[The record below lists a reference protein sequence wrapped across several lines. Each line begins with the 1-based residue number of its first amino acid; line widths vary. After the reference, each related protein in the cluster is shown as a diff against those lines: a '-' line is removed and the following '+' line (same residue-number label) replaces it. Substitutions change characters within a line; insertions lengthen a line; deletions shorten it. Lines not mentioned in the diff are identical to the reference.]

1 MESGEVRR
9 SPFRTSCSQCSED
22 VRTETQTDSGR
33 GASVDTVNHKKYIKQ
48 EEDYRRGGT
57 SSSVGDV
64 APAGDQKP
72 VIKEE
77 PGDEDYLCEGTSSPV
92 EQSSHVDEENDEF
105 QIMLVKEEES
115 EDDGSICTTTVCGK
129 ASTLA
134 LELNIILLFCPECHG

>member
-1 MESGEVRR
+1 MKTTSVRR
-9 SPFRTSCSQCSED
+9 TTISVFGISLKWKYLTLNN
-22 VRTETQTDSGR
+22 VISG
-33 GASVDTVNHKKYIKQ
+33 
-48 EEDYRRGGT
+48 
-57 SSSVGDV
+57 
-64 APAGDQKP
+64 
-72 VIKEE
+72 
-77 PGDEDYLCEGTSSPV
+77 EGTSSPV